1 MLRCSNRLRPINQSN
16 RFYKFGRVINEK
28 QIQRIPQNEVEL
40 SMAKIERDI
49 YKHDFSV
56 IESQIEML
64 FDPYKELGLGKV
76 CNFNR
81 FLTPLV
87 SDLATLNMPANL
99 RDFTSFYITFH
110 FRFGLFK
117 VAKMR

>member
-64 FDPYKELGLGKV
+64 FDPYKELGSGKV
-76 CNFNR
+76 SSIRSCHFKYADRNF
-81 FLTPLV
+81 LY
-87 SDLATLNMPANL
+87 
-99 RDFTSFYITFH
+99 FYIFVSTY
-110 FRFGLFK
+110 LK
-117 VAKMR
+117 